1 MQPPVLLPAP
11 REIAWNG
18 GVLALPQQLCIVIPG
33 AALLCEAQAAQDAL
47 VHDAGVHWPIVAAR
61 SYSGAGLILQ
71 LDDSLPR
78 PQSYHLTIG
87 DGRIIVRGA
96 DAAGVFYGVG
106 TLRQLL
112 RQYNNALPA
121 GWVHDWPDFPARGVM
136 LDISRDRVPTLRTL
150 YDLVDR
156 LASWKINQL
165 QLYMEHTFA
174 YRDHSAV
181 WAQASPYTGQEI
193 LELDAYCRQRHVTL
207 LPNQNSLGHMERWLK
222 HPRYQGLAECPDGF
236 YMAAWGRSLPPTS
249 LNAADPAS
257 VAFMAALYDELLP
270 HFTCGAFNVGCD
282 EPWEL
287 GQCRSKAVADAIG
300 TGRLYLN
307 YLLALHKAVTARGKH
322 MMFWDDIIVNYPELI
337 PELPHD
343 ITALIW
349 GYEADHPFDQ
359 RCALFGG
366 AGLRFYVCP
375 GTSSWNSVAGRTTNA
390 LANLRS
396 AAASGLKHGAA
407 GYLITDWGDNG
418 HWQPPPVSYAGFAYG
433 AAVSW
438 ALAANADLD
447 LPAALDWFAFDDA
460 ARVTGRLACDLG
472 DVYTLPGLARPNGT
486 RLFDTLQ
493 AGPDELG
500 RLADDL
506 AEAGRAG
513 AFHAALARID
523 EIVRPLERARS
534 ARPDAGLLGDE
545 FRLCADLLRHACRR
559 ALFVLGDSSEP
570 PAALLADLDALAER
584 HRQLWLA
591 RSRPGGLG
599 DSLARFEPARQAYR
613 QALTT

>member
-1 MQPPVLLPAP
+1 MQPPVLLPTP
-11 REIAWNG
+11 REMDWSG
-18 GVLALPQQLCIVIPG
+18 GVLALPQQLLIAIPG
-33 AALLCEAQAAQDAL
+33 AALLYEAQVAQDAL

-61 SYSGAGLILQ
+61 SGGAGLILQ

-87 DGRIIVRGA
+87 EGRIVVRGA
-96 DAAGVFYGVG
+96 DAAGVFYGVC

-112 RQYNNALPA
+112 RQYNNALPV

-174 YRDHSAV
+174 YQEHSAV
-181 WAQASPYTGQEI
+181 WAHASPYTGQEI

-222 HPRYQGLAECPDGF
+222 HPRYQRLAECPDGF

-307 YLLALHKAVTARGKH
+307 YLLALREVVKAHGKH

-337 PELPHD
+337 PQLPRD
-343 ITALIW
+343 VTALVW

-359 RCALFGG
+359 RCALFRG

-390 LANLRS
+390 LANLRC
-396 AAASGLKHGAA
+396 AAENGLKHGAA

-418 HWQPPPVSYAGFAYG
+418 HWQPPPVSYTGFAYG
-433 AAVSW
+433 AALSW
-438 ALAANADLD
+438 ALAANSDLD
-447 LPAALDWFAFDDA
+447 LPAALDWFAFEDA
-460 ARVTGRLACDLG
+460 ARVTGRLACALG

-486 RLFDTLQ
+486 RLFDALQ
-493 AGPDELG
+493 AGPDQLG

-506 AEAGRAG
+506 AEAHRAG
-513 AFHAALARID
+513 SFHAALARLD
-523 EIVRPLERARS
+523 EIMRPLDSARS
-534 ARPDAGLLGDE
+534 ARPDADLIGDE

-559 ALFVLGDSSEP
+559 ALFLLGDFSDT
-570 PAALLADLDALAER
+570 PAALLADLDALAQR

-591 RSRPGGLG
+591 RSRPGGLA
-599 DSLARFEPARQAYR
+599 DSLARFEPARLAYR
-613 QALTT
+613 QALSG